1 MAAGAYRAVKWLHS
15 SRFNGSATQHKAL
28 PAAPPGGI
36 PIGRETT
43 PQPPAPPLSLC
54 MQVVD
59 PLTTFCCC
67 CCSSCFIRFSVFVL
81 FCFVFF
87 LSEVVLLIYDF
98 FKWNY
103 VYPSTGNAISLSL
116 SLTFFGGF
124 CTLSIFLFALCGPQ
138 QFDPHVF
145 MFSGVSCRHFYDAFD
160 KLVENLLLDV
170 LIDEEWQGNLE

>member
-1 MAAGAYRAVKWLHS
+1 MLHS
-15 SRFNGSATQHKAL
+15 FFG
-28 PAAPPGGI
+28 
-36 PIGRETT
+36 
-43 PQPPAPPLSLC
+43 
-54 MQVVD
+54 
-59 PLTTFCCC
+59 FC
-67 CCSSCFIRFSVFVL
+67 FV

-116 SLTFFGGF
+116 SLPLLSLFLSLFFGGF